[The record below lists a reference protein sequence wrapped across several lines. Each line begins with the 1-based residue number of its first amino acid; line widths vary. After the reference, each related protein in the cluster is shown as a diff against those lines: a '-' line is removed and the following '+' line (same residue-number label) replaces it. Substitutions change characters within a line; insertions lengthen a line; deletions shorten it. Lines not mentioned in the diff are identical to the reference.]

1 MKKRNTTASTASTAA
16 KPKTATMAAKPAE
29 TTKAV
34 EKSSVTIENYFEV
47 DGEQIKV
54 EDVVAK
60 ICAENDGF
68 QTLQTYFNFTE
79 RRCYYVADGKAD
91 GKFVE
96 F

>member
-1 MKKRNTTASTASTAA
+1 MKKRNTTASTAA
-16 KPKTATMAAKPAE
+16 KSKTATMAAKPAE
-29 TTKAV
+29 TAKPVERSSAV
-34 EKSSVTIENYFEV
+34 IENYFEI

-54 EDVVAK
+54 EDVVDK

>member
-1 MKKRNTTASTASTAA
+1 MKKRNTTASTTA
-16 KPKTATMAAKPAE
+16 KSKTATMAAKPAE

-54 EDVVAK
+54 EDIVDR
-60 ICAENDGF
+60 IRDENKNLK
-68 QTLQTYFNFTE
+68 TLQTYFNFTE
-79 RRCYYVADGKAD
+79 RKCYYVADGKAD

>member
-1 MKKRNTTASTASTAA
+1 MRKKNTTASTPA
-16 KPKTATMAAKPAE
+16 KSKTATMAAKPAE

-34 EKSSVTIENYFEV
+34 EKSSAAIENYFEV

-54 EDVVAK
+54 EDIVDK
-60 ICAENDGF
+60 IRTENKGVK
-68 QTLQTYFNFTE
+68 TLQTYFNFTE
-79 RRCYYVADGKAD
+79 RKCYYVADGKAD

>member
-1 MKKRNTTASTASTAA
+1 MKKRNT
-16 KPKTATMAAKPAE
+16 ATTTAKPAE

-34 EKSSVTIENYFEV
+34 EKSSAAIENYFEI

-54 EDVVAK
+54 EDIVDR
-60 ICAENDGF
+60 IRDENKNLK
-68 QTLQTYFNFTE
+68 TLQTYFNFTE
-79 RRCYYVADGKAD
+79 RKCYYVADGKAD

>member
-1 MKKRNTTASTASTAA
+1 MRKKNTTASTAA
-16 KPKTATMAAKPAE
+16 KSKTATMAAKPAE

-34 EKSSVTIENYFEV
+34 EKSSAAIENYFEI

-54 EDVVAK
+54 EDIVAK

-68 QTLQTYFNFTE
+68 QTLQTYFNFAE
-79 RRCYYVADGKAD
+79 RRCYYVVDGKAED
-91 GKFVE
+91 KFVE

>member
-16 KPKTATMAAKPAE
+16 KSKTATMAAKPAE
-29 TTKAV
+29 TAKPVERSSAV
-34 EKSSVTIENYFEV
+34 IENYFEI

-54 EDVVAK
+54 EDVVDK

-68 QTLQTYFNFTE
+68 QSLRTYFNFSE
-79 RRCYYVADGKAD
+79 RRCYYVADGKAED
-91 GKFVE
+91 KFVE

>member
-1 MKKRNTTASTASTAA
+1 MRKKNTTASTAA
-16 KPKTATMAAKPAE
+16 KSKTATMAANLAE

-34 EKSSVTIENYFEV
+34 EKSSAVIENYFEI

-54 EDVVAK
+54 EDIVAK

-79 RRCYYVADGKAD
+79 RKCYYVADGKAD

>member
-1 MKKRNTTASTASTAA
+1 MRKKNTTASTAA
-16 KPKTATMAAKPAE
+16 KSKTATMAAKPAE

-34 EKSSVTIENYFEV
+34 EKSSVAIENYFEV

-54 EDVVAK
+54 EDIVDK
-60 ICAENDGF
+60 IYAENKNLK
-68 QTLQTYFNFTE
+68 TLQTYFNFTE
-79 RRCYYVADGKAD
+79 RKCYYVADGKAD